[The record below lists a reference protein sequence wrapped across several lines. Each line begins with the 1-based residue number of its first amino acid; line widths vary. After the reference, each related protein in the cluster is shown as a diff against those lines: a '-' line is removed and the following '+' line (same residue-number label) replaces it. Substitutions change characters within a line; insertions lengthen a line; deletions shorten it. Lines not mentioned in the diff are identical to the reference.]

1 MNRLTDNRLG
11 NGWYQPKDKEERK
24 ELQNLGDVSY
34 KELYE
39 RLKEYENLGL
49 SPEEIRD
56 FIENTR
62 KEIDS
67 LMTYHTFYAKLKEKR
82 LINVEQDVE
91 RVISALEKQM
101 PRAAEHED
109 GAWSICPNCGGSICN
124 DTEYA
129 TNKEV
134 SYCEHCGQAL
144 DWSDTE

>member
-82 LINVEQDVE
+82 LINEEQDVE

-101 PRAAEHED
+101 PKKPIKIRGSYFGKGKGGD
-109 GAWSICPNCGGSICN
+109 CPNCKAGVNSI
-124 DTEYA
+124 EY
-129 TNKEV
+129 K
-134 SYCEHCGQAL
+134 YCRICGQAL